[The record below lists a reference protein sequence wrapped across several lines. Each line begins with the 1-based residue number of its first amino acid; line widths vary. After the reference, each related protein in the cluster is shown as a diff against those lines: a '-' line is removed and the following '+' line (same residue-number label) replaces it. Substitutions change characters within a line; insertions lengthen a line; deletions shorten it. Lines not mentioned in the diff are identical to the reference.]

1 MEKEIHE
8 TAIISK
14 SAKISEGV
22 KIGPYAVIEGDV
34 NIGENTIIGAHTI
47 IKEYTTI
54 GKNNIIHP
62 HAVLGD
68 LPQDISF
75 DRKKITFLEI
85 GDNNEIRE
93 FSNLHRSSKENGKT
107 IIKNNCYIMATGHV
121 AHDCEINDNVIIC
134 NGSLVAGH
142 VRVEKGAFIS
152 GNCVVHQFCAIG
164 EYAMISGMAGVGRDI
179 LPYALTSHAGE
190 AIVYKLNLVGMR
202 RAGFTSVEISQAE
215 EFYDIW
221 YGWNKTK
228 QEFLDRYLNDNS
240 LNKIAKN
247 IVEFISKSK
256 RGITPK
262 KTV

>member
-34 NIGENTIIGAHTI
+34 NIGENTIIGAHTV

-93 FSNLHRSSKENGKT
+93 FANLHRASKDNGKT
-107 IIKNNCYIMATGHV
+107 IIKNNCYILATGHV
-121 AHDCEINDNVIIC
+121 SHDC
-134 NGSLVAGH
+134 
-142 VRVEKGAFIS
+142 
-152 GNCVVHQFCAIG
+152 
-164 EYAMISGMAGVGRDI
+164 
-179 LPYALTSHAGE
+179 
-190 AIVYKLNLVGMR
+190 
-202 RAGFTSVEISQAE
+202 
-215 EFYDIW
+215 
-221 YGWNKTK
+221 
-228 QEFLDRYLNDNS
+228 
-240 LNKIAKN
+240 
-247 IVEFISKSK
+247 
-256 RGITPK
+256 
-262 KTV
+262 